1 MHSKCKLF
9 DECSVASV
17 ALFCIDYTEIIVS
30 FIIRR
35 LASVAIKVKHVSL

>member
-1 MHSKCKLF
+1 MHSKCKFF

-17 ALFCIDYTEIIVS
+17 ALFCIDYTKIIVS

-35 LASVAIKVKHVSL
+35 FASVAIKVKHVS